1 MQKTNRFSRLL
12 AVLVAVFMAVCCLP
26 LSAFAEGGTNTPA
39 SITLSFKNEKDE
51 TVGEGVMNAPSLGDH
66 RFSEVQ
72 DQVPAGYALADPE
85 GIFNVNT
92 ETKGITVPVIAT
104 EGTMYIYFVCGDD
117 IVGDAHHTLALGN
130 HNYSE
135 LAQFVPE
142 GYQMT
147 VSGDF
152 MVTDGGELKVAVE
165 KIVTEVNMNIRF
177 MDGDTFIADGDYMLT
192 VGTHNYS
199 ELAQY
204 VPAGYRMTASGDFQ
218 VPADGGQ
225 LDVNVEKITDTV
237 VMNIRFMEGDTFIA
251 GGDYMLPAGVQ
262 NYSILEQYVPAG
274 YKMTVTGDF
283 QVTAGGKLDVNVEK
297 ITDTVVMNIRFME
310 GETFIAGGDYMLP
323 AGVQNYSIL
332 EQYVPAGYKMTVTGD
347 FQVTAGGKLDVNVE
361 KITDTVVMN
370 IRFME
375 GETFI
380 AGGDYMLPAG
390 VQNYSILEQYVPAG
404 YKMTVTGDFQVT
416 AGGKLDVNVEKIT
429 DTVVMNI
436 RFMEGET
443 FIAGGDYMLPAGV
456 QNYSILEQYVP
467 EGYEMD
473 VMGDFMAAQDA
484 KLEVPVHKIADEP
497 EDKPEDKPGEGGGD
511 NGSDSSTPAAGTNDN
526 GSNAQNGQTD
536 AQVVKADVPADNSTK
551 IMPQTGL
558 SAEKPVVFGAMMVT
572 GLGSAAAYLFVLR
585 KKLN

>member
-177 MDGDTFIADGDYMLT
+177 MDGDTFIA
-192 VGTHNYS
+192 
-199 ELAQY
+199 
-204 VPAGYRMTASGDFQ
+204 
-218 VPADGGQ
+218 
-225 LDVNVEKITDTV
+225 
-237 VMNIRFMEGDTFIA
+237 

-310 GETFIAGGDYMLP
+310 GE
-323 AGVQNYSIL
+323 N
-332 EQYVPAGYKMTVTGD
+332 
-347 FQVTAGGKLDVNVE
+347 
-361 KITDTVVMN
+361 
-370 IRFME
+370 
-375 GETFI
+375 
-380 AGGDYMLPAG
+380 
-390 VQNYSILEQYVPAG
+390 
-404 YKMTVTGDFQVT
+404 
-416 AGGKLDVNVEKIT
+416 
-429 DTVVMNI
+429 
-436 RFMEGET
+436 

>member
-66 RFSEVQ
+66 RFNEVQ

-117 IVGDAHHTLALGN
+117 IVGDVHHTLALGN

-237 VMNIRFMEGDTFIA
+237 IMNIRFMD
-251 GGDYMLPAGVQ
+251 
-262 NYSILEQYVPAG
+262 
-274 YKMTVTGDF
+274 
-283 QVTAGGKLDVNVEK
+283 
-297 ITDTVVMNIRFME
+297 
-310 GETFIAGGDYMLP
+310 GETF
-323 AGVQNYSIL
+323 V
-332 EQYVPAGYKMTVTGD
+332 
-347 FQVTAGGKLDVNVE
+347 
-361 KITDTVVMN
+361 
-370 IRFME
+370 
-375 GETFI
+375 
-380 AGGDYMLPAG
+380 
-390 VQNYSILEQYVPAG
+390 
-404 YKMTVTGDFQVT
+404 
-416 AGGKLDVNVEKIT
+416 
-429 DTVVMNI
+429 
-436 RFMEGET
+436 
-443 FIAGGDYMLPAGV
+443 AGGDYMLPAGV

>member
-237 VMNIRFMEGDTFIA
+237 IMNIRFMD
-251 GGDYMLPAGVQ
+251 
-262 NYSILEQYVPAG
+262 
-274 YKMTVTGDF
+274 
-283 QVTAGGKLDVNVEK
+283 
-297 ITDTVVMNIRFME
+297 
-310 GETFIAGGDYMLP
+310 GETF
-323 AGVQNYSIL
+323 V
-332 EQYVPAGYKMTVTGD
+332 
-347 FQVTAGGKLDVNVE
+347 
-361 KITDTVVMN
+361 
-370 IRFME
+370 
-375 GETFI
+375 
-380 AGGDYMLPAG
+380 
-390 VQNYSILEQYVPAG
+390 
-404 YKMTVTGDFQVT
+404 
-416 AGGKLDVNVEKIT
+416 
-429 DTVVMNI
+429 
-436 RFMEGET
+436 
-443 FIAGGDYMLPAGV
+443 AGGDYMLPAGV

>member
-1 MQKTNRFSRLL
+1 M
-12 AVLVAVFMAVCCLP
+12 
-26 LSAFAEGGTNTPA
+26 
-39 SITLSFKNEKDE
+39 
-51 TVGEGVMNAPSLGDH
+51 
-66 RFSEVQ
+66 
-72 DQVPAGYALADPE
+72 
-85 GIFNVNT
+85 
-92 ETKGITVPVIAT
+92 
-104 EGTMYIYFVCGDD
+104 
-117 IVGDAHHTLALGN
+117 
-130 HNYSE
+130 
-135 LAQFVPE
+135 
-142 GYQMT
+142 
-147 VSGDF
+147 
-152 MVTDGGELKVAVE
+152 
-165 KIVTEVNMNIRF
+165 
-177 MDGDTFIADGDYMLT
+177 
-192 VGTHNYS
+192 
-199 ELAQY
+199 
-204 VPAGYRMTASGDFQ
+204 
-218 VPADGGQ
+218 
-225 LDVNVEKITDTV
+225 
-237 VMNIRFMEGDTFIA
+237 
-251 GGDYMLPAGVQ
+251 Q

>member
-117 IVGDAHHTLALGN
+117 IVGDVHHTLALGN

-310 GETFIAGGDYMLP
+310 GE
-323 AGVQNYSIL
+323 N
-332 EQYVPAGYKMTVTGD
+332 
-347 FQVTAGGKLDVNVE
+347 
-361 KITDTVVMN
+361 
-370 IRFME
+370 
-375 GETFI
+375 
-380 AGGDYMLPAG
+380 
-390 VQNYSILEQYVPAG
+390 
-404 YKMTVTGDFQVT
+404 
-416 AGGKLDVNVEKIT
+416 
-429 DTVVMNI
+429 
-436 RFMEGET
+436 

>member
-237 VMNIRFMEGDTFIA
+237 VMNIRFMDGDTFIA
-251 GGDYMLPAGVQ
+251 GGDYMLPAGVPVSYTHLVVLLYFLVRKYQRTFPQ
-262 NYSILEQYVPAG
+262 NR
-274 YKMTVTGDF
+274 T
-283 QVTAGGKLDVNVEK
+283 
-297 ITDTVVMNIRFME
+297 
-310 GETFIAGGDYMLP
+310 
-323 AGVQNYSIL
+323 
-332 EQYVPAGYKMTVTGD
+332 
-347 FQVTAGGKLDVNVE
+347 
-361 KITDTVVMN
+361 
-370 IRFME
+370 
-375 GETFI
+375 
-380 AGGDYMLPAG
+380 
-390 VQNYSILEQYVPAG
+390 
-404 YKMTVTGDFQVT
+404 
-416 AGGKLDVNVEKIT
+416 
-429 DTVVMNI
+429 
-436 RFMEGET
+436 
-443 FIAGGDYMLPAGV
+443 
-456 QNYSILEQYVP
+456 
-467 EGYEMD
+467 
-473 VMGDFMAAQDA
+473 
-484 KLEVPVHKIADEP
+484 
-497 EDKPEDKPGEGGGD
+497 
-511 NGSDSSTPAAGTNDN
+511 
-526 GSNAQNGQTD
+526 
-536 AQVVKADVPADNSTK
+536 
-551 IMPQTGL
+551 
-558 SAEKPVVFGAMMVT
+558 
-572 GLGSAAAYLFVLR
+572 
-585 KKLN
+585 